1 MSNRKST
8 FLALLTAVSLVAPMA
23 AVAQQGQRPSGPPTA
38 QIAKALGVSEK
49 AVKTCFPAQ
58 PQGEAAGK
66 APAKGQKP
74 EQPARPDASKIAT
87 CLKAENKSLTKAQ
100 VEKVLGDFAPPAP
113 RG

>member
-23 AVAQQGQRPSGPPTA
+23 AVAQQGQRPAGPPTA

-49 AVKTCFPAQ
+49 AVNTCFPK
-58 PQGEAAGK
+58 PGQGEGK
-66 APAKGQKP
+66 EQAKG
-74 EQPARPDASKIAT
+74 EARRARPDAGKIAT
-87 CLKAENKSLTKAQ
+87 CLKADNKSITKAK
-100 VEKVLGDFAPPAP
+100 VENVLGNFAPPQ

>member
-23 AVAQQGQRPSGPPTA
+23 AVAQQGQRPDGPPTD

-49 AVKTCFPAQ
+49 AVKTCFPTPAQ
-58 PQGEAAGK
+58 GAGK
-66 APAKGQKP
+66 SQAKSQ
-74 EQPARPDASKIAT
+74 ERPARPDATKIAT
-87 CLKAENKSLTKAQ
+87 CLKAENKSVTKAK
-100 VEKVLGDFAPPAP
+100 VEKVLGDFAPPAQ